1 MSWKDTLENSRHH
14 FLGAFILMTDDLRLV
29 GIAQN
34 LLDPKSSCFELF
46 FWIEPIL
53 LDVPRHKGTA
63 MMT

>member
-1 MSWKDTLENSRHH
+1 
-14 FLGAFILMTDDLRLV
+14 MTDDLRLV